1 MPRQPLFAPGS
12 TRRPMRPSTWLTAR
26 FPPPRPSPQC
36 SPAGPRRTTQD
47 APTVPG
53 FATGATGAA
62 AMGSTPRR
70 PEDIAA
76 ALPRRSPRT
85 HHYHCRVET
94 DAAPCCTRSLRATVR
109 GSFLPT
115 KPASTGHRNPPV
127 HQELKPALQPCNQNR
142 VRRIT
147 DDDGT
152 SRGMPMPLVR
162 RTSDT
167 GTGSPSRTDAAGTR
181 RLFMTDEKRTHT

>member
-1 MPRQPLFAPGS
+1 MADGTLPAAQAIAAVLARRAKADN
-12 TRRPMRPSTWLTAR
+12 TRRAYRAGVRDWCNWCGSHGLHA
-26 FPPPRPSPQC
+26 PPPRGHRGCTTSPV
-36 SPAGPRRTTQD
+36 SPHP
-47 APTVPG
+47 
-53 FATGATGAA
+53 
-62 AMGSTPRR
+62 
-70 PEDIAA
+70 
-76 ALPRRSPRT
+76 
-85 HHYHCRVET
+85 HYHCRVET

-142 VRRIT
+142 GRRIT

-152 SRGMPMPLVR
+152 SRGMPMPRVR

-167 GTGSPSRTDAAGTR
+167 GTGSPSRIDAAGTR